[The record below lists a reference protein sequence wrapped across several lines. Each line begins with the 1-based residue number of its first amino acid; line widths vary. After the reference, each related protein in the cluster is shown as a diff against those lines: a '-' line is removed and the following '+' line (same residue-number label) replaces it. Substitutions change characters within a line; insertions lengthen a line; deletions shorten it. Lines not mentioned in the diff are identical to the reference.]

1 MMSIFRQINNWIHD
15 FIFSK
20 KMIVCIMTY
29 IFMMEDVVV
38 PLAQL
43 ANETGVKYGM
53 FEPFVLLLSHY
64 DHFLIIPI
72 LFIVVMSDF
81 PAKEN
86 GCIFAIT
93 RMGKAKYI
101 ISQIIYAFMIALIMI
116 FLLGIM
122 SIFYSS
128 GEKTMNWSE
137 YMTSFHLSFPELY
150 QANNQLFVES
160 STVNQGAVCSVILN
174 SILLLS
180 AFLTLFAEILCYF
193 KLKGHRF
200 VGITVSLGIL
210 IIGTVLNGLHLKI
223 KWLFPVSHVIYGE
236 HFDVFLRKPICELWI
251 SYVYF
256 ILLIVIMSVVNV
268 ATIKKCQIGDER

>member
-1 MMSIFRQINNWIHD
+1 MISIFRQINHWIYE

-20 KMIVCIMTY
+20 KMLVCIMTD

-38 PLAQL
+38 PMVQL
-43 ANETGVKYGM
+43 ADESCVEYGLC
-53 FEPFVLLLSHY
+53 EPFVLLLSHY
-64 DHFLIIPI
+64 NHFLIIPV
-72 LFIVVMSDF
+72 LFLVVMSDF

-93 RMGKAKYI
+93 RMGKTKYI
-101 ISQIIYAFMIALIMI
+101 ISQILYAFIIALIMI

-122 SIFYSS
+122 SILYSS
-128 GEKTMNWSE
+128 GETTMNWSE

-150 QANNQLFVES
+150 QENNQLFVES
-160 STVNQGAVCSVILN
+160 STVNQGTVCSVIRN
-174 SILLLS
+174 SIFLLS
-180 AFLTLFAEILCYF
+180 AFLTFQAEILCYF

-200 VGITVSLGIL
+200 CGIAVSLGLL
-210 IIGTVLNGLHLKI
+210 IIGTVLHGLQLKLRWI
-223 KWLFPVSHVIYGE
+223 FPVSHVIYGA
-236 HFDVFLRKPICELWI
+236 HFDEFLRKPVCELWI

-268 ATIKKCQIGDER
+268 ITIKKSQIGDER